1 MATDTVGEVAGI
13 VAIIGALST
22 AIGGITGFWAT
33 KGIDAKIR
41 LMRARKETNLEGLE
55 AATVRTKNL
64 EDEVRQLRDDHRECM
79 EGHAQTREELALFR
93 GRLEVME
100 GLVNRSCPLLE
111 ERKAPGRAAGPEASN
126 EDQRRTP

>member
-1 MATDTVGEVAGI
+1 MSTDSVGGVAGI
-13 VAIIGALST
+13 VAIIGAIST
-22 AIGGITGFWAT
+22 AIGGISGFWAT

-55 AATVRTKNL
+55 AAELKTRGL
-64 EDEVRQLRDDHRECM
+64 QDEIRQLREDHRDCM

-100 GLVNRSCPLLE
+100 ALVNRSCPLLE
-111 ERKAPGRAAGPEASN
+111 ERKAAGPEASG
-126 EDQRRTP
+126 EQQPQRRTQ

>member
-1 MATDTVGEVAGI
+1 MSEQLGGVTGI

-22 AIGGITGFWAT
+22 AIGGTLGFWAT

-55 AATVRTKNL
+55 AATAKTHAL
-64 EDEVRQLRDDHRECM
+64 EQEVRQLREDHRECM

-93 GRLEVME
+93 GRLEIME
-100 GLVNRSCPLLE
+100 GLVKRGPCPLIDA
-111 ERKAPGRAAGPEASN
+111 RDSKRPGSG
-126 EDQRRTP
+126 D

>member
-1 MATDTVGEVAGI
+1 MSEQLGGVAGI

-22 AIGGITGFWAT
+22 AIGGIAGFWAT

-55 AATVRTKNL
+55 AATMRTKGL
-64 EDEVRQLRDDHRECM
+64 EEEVQKLRQDHRECM

-100 GLVNRSCPLLE
+100 GLVKRSCPLLE
-111 ERKAPGRAAGPEASN
+111 ERKAPGQAAGREASV
-126 EDQRRTP
+126 ED